1 MNTLFAALK
10 LSFLNG
16 KAIYYNFW
24 NLHDLLVKAEKE
36 AWERDVTCL
45 RLPGEVRTGF
55 YGP

>member
-36 AWERDVTCL
+36 AWERVTCL